1 MQKTDALSA
10 LISDIYDAALDS
22 GLWESALGKARDF
35 VGGCSASLFTK
46 DASLRDAQLLFDD
59 GTSEPYYKRL
69 YFEKYVKLDP
79 LNTGHFFGEIG
90 KPVSTKDLINYEDFL
105 ETRIYKEWAEPQG
118 LVDFAAVTLDKS
130 PSTAALFG
138 IFRHKR
144 QGLVDNELK
153 GRLRLLAPHL
163 RRAILVGKVIDVKAA
178 VSKSMI
184 SLLDR
189 LTAGVFLVNG
199 EGITVHANASG
210 EKMIAS
216 GEVLRISG
224 GRLQAR
230 DSQAQLDLSQ
240 AFSAAAHGDGAISS
254 MGIAL
259 PLTGGGEQPYV
270 AHVLPLTSE
279 IRARALYHAAAS
291 AAIFVHKAAFQA
303 PAAPQLVAK
312 HYLLTP
318 TELRVLLCIVDSGS
332 VPQAAQ
338 ALGLAESTIKTHL
351 HRIFLKT
358 GTTRQSDLVKVL
370 AAFAN
375 PFDRNADGTG
385 KDGILRQREVP
396 PPTSC

>member
-1 MQKTDALSA
+1 MQETDELSA

-35 VGGCSASLFTK
+35 VGGCSAFLFTK
-46 DASLRDAQLLFDD
+46 DASLRDAQLLFED
-59 GTSEPYYKRL
+59 GTSEPYYRQL

-90 KPVSTKDLINYEDFL
+90 RPVSTKDLIDYEDLL

-118 LVDFAAVTLDKS
+118 LVDFAAVILDKS

-144 QGLVDNELK
+144 QGLADNEVK

-163 RRAILVGKVIDVKAA
+163 QRAIRVGKVIDVKAA
-178 VSKSMI
+178 VSNGLI

-199 EGITVHANASG
+199 DGITVHANASG

-216 GEVLRISG
+216 GEVLSISG

-240 AFSAAAHGDGAISS
+240 AFSAAAHSDRAISS

-259 PLTGGGEQPYV
+259 PLTGGEQPYV

-279 IRARALYHAAAS
+279 FRARALYHAPAS
-291 AAIFVHKAAFQA
+291 AAIFVQKAAFRA
-303 PAAPQLVAK
+303 PAVPQLIVE
-312 HYLLTP
+312 HYRLTP
-318 TELRVLLCIVDSGS
+318 TELRVLLCIVESGS

-358 GTTRQSDLVKVL
+358 GTARQSDLVKLL

-375 PFDRNADGTG
+375 PSIATQMEQERTG
-385 KDGILRQREVP
+385 F
-396 PPTSC
+396 